1 MDPTIVD
8 SLLHKARTLA
18 DYAVNTGQLP
28 EDSRIFEEIDSMAQA
43 AERGEN
49 PAVAPLVAEMQ
60 KVCKK
65 ANVTVE
71 QLMRRET
78 PPGRLSQRA
87 ALATPYLLGLITLLL
102 TLYLAFQSSELHTAD
117 LA

>member
-1 MDPTIVD
+1 MDQTIVD
-8 SLLHKARTLA
+8 SLLHKARMLA

-28 EDSRIFEEIDSMAQA
+28 EDSRLFEEIDSLTQA

-65 ANVTVE
+65 AKVTIE
-71 QLMRRET
+71 QLMYRET
-78 PPGRLSQRA
+78 PLGRLSQRRQRR
-87 ALATPYLLGLITLLL
+87 T
-102 TLYLAFQSSELHTAD
+102 H
-117 LA
+117 